1 MITETSPGKLTN
13 LQLELLKLFS
23 YQISE
28 QDLLNVKDLL
38 AQYFAN
44 KATQEMDDFW
54 ETQHL
59 DETTMDQWLAEHHR
73 TPYAS

>member
-1 MITETSPGKLTN
+1 MGTEVSPGKLTN

-23 YQISE
+23 YHLSE

-38 AQYFAN
+38 ARYFAN

-54 ETQHL
+54 ETCHL
-59 DETTMDQWLAEHHR
+59 DETTMDQWLEEHHR
-73 TPYAS
+73 APYPS

>member
-1 MITETSPGKLTN
+1 MMTEVSPGKLTN
-13 LQLELLKLFS
+13 LQLELLKVFS

-38 AQYFAN
+38 AQYFSN

-59 DETTMDQWLAEHHR
+59 DNPAMDEWLDEHRR